1 MAVNGDAMLIAVD
14 CATSESTGER
24 AEGIGARGVDAEE
37 AGRLAHSPTKPMG
50 LFISAKAKSCSRL
63 APKLNSLAY
72 P

>member
-14 CATSESTGER
+14 CATSESIGER
-24 AEGIGARGVDAEE
+24 VEGIGARGVDADDE

-63 APKLNSLAY
+63 APKLKSLA
-72 P
+72 